1 MAKWIIW
8 RGREM
13 DGKVD
18 NLAKK
23 RRWMAKWIIWLIRQ
37 MDGKVDNLAKK
48 EDGWQSG

>member
-8 RGREM
+8 LRRKM

-23 RRWMAKWIIWLIRQ
+23 R
-37 MDGKVDNLAKK
+37 D
-48 EDGWQSG
+48 EWQCG

>member
-1 MAKWIIW
+1 
-8 RGREM
+8 M

-37 MDGKVDNLAKK
+37 MDGKVDNLAEK

>member
-13 DGKVD
+13 DNKVD

-23 RRWMAKWIIWLIRQ
+23 K

-48 EDGWQSG
+48 GDGWQSG

>member
-8 RGREM
+8 LRRKI

-23 RRWMAKWIIWLIRQ
+23 GDR
-37 MDGKVDNLAKK
+37 
-48 EDGWQSG
+48 WQSG

>member
-8 RGREM
+8 LRREM

-23 RRWMAKWIIWLIRQ
+23 
-37 MDGKVDNLAKK
+37 G
-48 EDGWQSG
+48 DGWQSE

>member
-13 DGKVD
+13 YGKVD
-18 NLAKK
+18 NLATKK
-23 RRWMAKWIIWLIRQ
+23 

-48 EDGWQSG
+48 GDGWQSG

>member
-8 RGREM
+8 LRREVDGKVDNLSKKEDGWKKWIIWLRREM

-23 RRWMAKWIIWLIRQ
+23 
-37 MDGKVDNLAKK
+37 G
-48 EDGWQSG
+48 DGWQSR